1 MKIVVITRER
11 IETLPPVISMI
22 EMLDDLGV
30 NVQIIACGIT
40 DNIRNEFE
48 RRKIEYVQIDYC
60 FDNSLLKLKK
70 VFSSLK
76 FRKRVLNVLK
86 KLSFDCLII
95 EGQGAFKILG
105 TSIKKYNYIMYI
117 LEMYTRYER
126 YIKKL
131 IYDADAVIMPQ
142 YDRAVLYQTHY
153 QLKKRPYVLPNK
165 PYFILDDGRRRELE
179 IKYRKQL
186 QVFKEKKV
194 ILYQGIIHKER
205 NLTNFIKA
213 VKSMGDSYR
222 LVLLGKDSGAMKDYI
237 RIDPFIVHIEF
248 IPAPDYLVFTANA
261 YIGIL
266 TYDPM
271 SINCAYCAPNKLFEY
286 AKYSLP
292 MLGNDIPGLKYTIEV
307 NGMGEII
314 DENSQES
321 IVKGI
326 KKIDE
331 NYSNYANK
339 SFRFYQS
346 VDCKTVLKDILNY
359 E

>member
-1 MKIVVITRER
+1 M
-11 IETLPPVISMI
+11 
-22 EMLDDLGV
+22 
-30 NVQIIACGIT
+30 
-40 DNIRNEFE
+40 
-48 RRKIEYVQIDYC
+48 
-60 FDNSLLKLKK
+60 
-70 VFSSLK
+70 
-76 FRKRVLNVLK
+76 
-86 KLSFDCLII
+86 
-95 EGQGAFKILG
+95 
-105 TSIKKYNYIMYI
+105 
-117 LEMYTRYER
+117 
-126 YIKKL
+126 
-131 IYDADAVIMPQ
+131 
-142 YDRAVLYQTHY
+142 
-153 QLKKRPYVLPNK
+153 
-165 PYFILDDGRRRELE
+165 
-179 IKYRKQL
+179 
-186 QVFKEKKV
+186 
-194 ILYQGIIHKER
+194 
-205 NLTNFIKA
+205 
-213 VKSMGDSYR
+213 
-222 LVLLGKDSGAMKDYI
+222 
-237 RIDPFIVHIEF
+237 
-248 IPAPDYLVFTANA
+248 VFTANA